1 MLIVAACDDGG
12 DNADSDSS
20 TENGTEETSENG
32 DNGETEEA
40 ATEEESTEEESD
52 EGETEEG
59 TEESATEESSGDE
72 SDENGDGEDVAESG
86 NGDEAQPDDE
96 ATAEPGAE
104 GTPSQ
109 PGPQEG
115 MFPDLTV
122 EEANEMTDFEVKEPQ
137 EIPEGVEF
145 QSIMGMAS
153 QEASEEERSEE
164 AATIIFSYT
173 QPSEEEGAQP
183 LPIEIT
189 QSSELDLSAS
199 LPPDTEQE
207 EVTIGDREVTRV
219 NVTDQSGNDVLAYM
233 WNEDDIHY
241 SLAAI
246 MGPDLEESEL
256 ENMLA
261 SIPAS

>member
-12 DNADSDSS
+12 DDADTDSS
-20 TENGTEETSENG
+20 TENGTEETTDNG

-40 ATEEESTEEESD
+40 ATEEEATEDGSDNEE
-52 EGETEEG
+52 
-59 TEESATEESSGDE
+59 ATEESSEEG
-72 SDENGDGEDVAESG
+72 SENGSGEDSAENGESEDVAESD
-86 NGDEAQPDDE
+86 NGDQSQPDGD
-96 ATAEPGAE
+96 ATPAPEAE
-104 GTPSQ
+104 GT

-115 MFPDLTV
+115 MFFDLTV

-145 QSIMGMAS
+145 QAIMGMAS
-153 QEASEEERSEE
+153 QQASEEERSEE

-173 QPSEEEGAQP
+173 QPPEEEGAQP
-183 LPIEIT
+183 LPVEIT

-207 EVTIGDREVTRV
+207 EVTVGDREVTRV

-246 MGPDLEESEL
+246 MGPELEESEL
-256 ENMLA
+256 ETMLA